1 MSVFCGGLLGCGV
14 NKSLTFI
21 YRMYIAL
28 DHSPLD
34 FAPFERR
41 DIHTLPMRFGYHLG
55 MHYVSG
61 AIFGAGW
68 VVGSLEILGR
78 LVSER
83 FALCRMEKS
92 V

>member
-1 MSVFCGGLLGCGV
+1 
-14 NKSLTFI
+14 
-21 YRMYIAL
+21 MYIAI

-34 FAPFERR
+34 FAPFERW
-41 DIHTLPMRFGYHLG
+41 DVYTIPMRFGYNIG

-78 LVSER
+78 
-83 FALCRMEKS
+83 
-92 V
+92 

>member
-1 MSVFCGGLLGCGV
+1 
-14 NKSLTFI
+14 
-21 YRMYIAL
+21 MYIAL

-78 LVSER
+78 LVSEDVVLR
-83 FALCRMEKS
+83 FAGFRGYFDENDRFSNGKF
-92 V
+92 VKYAIR

>member
-1 MSVFCGGLLGCGV
+1 
-14 NKSLTFI
+14 
-21 YRMYIAL
+21 MYIAL

-78 LVSER
+78 LVSDDFWFY
-83 FALCRMEKS
+83 FAGSRGNVEWK
-92 V
+92 VP

>member
-1 MSVFCGGLLGCGV
+1 
-14 NKSLTFI
+14 
-21 YRMYIAL
+21 MYIAL

-34 FAPFERR
+34 FSQFEVRNVY
-41 DIHTLPMRFGYHLG
+41 TTTMKLGYNVG

-78 LVSER
+78 
-83 FALCRMEKS
+83 
-92 V
+92 